1 MAQKTFLFVLADLS
15 DKTALNSLFESC
27 AFDGVM
33 HFASFIQVGESVTDP
48 IKYYQKK
55 SKWMVKQVFADYH
68 HAYGLQKLAAQS
80 NAMSAP

>member
-1 MAQKTFLFVLADLS
+1 MAQKTFLFVLADLP

-48 IKYYQKK
+48 IKYYQNNLVNTLNLLDT
-55 SKWMVKQVFADYH
+55 MM
-68 HAYGLQKLAAQS
+68 AYSLQKLAAQS
-80 NAMSAP
+80 NAMSAS

>member
-1 MAQKTFLFVLADLS
+1 MAQKIFLLVLADLS

-48 IKYYQKK
+48 IKYYQNNRVNTLNLLDT
-55 SKWMVKQVFADYH
+55 MM
-68 HAYGLQKLAAQS
+68 AYSLQKLAAQS
-80 NAMSAP
+80 NAMSAS

>member
-1 MAQKTFLFVLADLS
+1 MAQKIFLLVLADLS

-48 IKYYQKK
+48 IKYYQNNLVTTLNLLDT
-55 SKWMVKQVFADYH
+55 MM
-68 HAYGLQKLAAQS
+68 AYSLQKLAAQS
-80 NAMSAP
+80 NAMSAS

>member
-1 MAQKTFLFVLADLS
+1 MAQKIFLLVLADLS

-48 IKYYQKK
+48 IKYYQNNLVNTLNLLDT
-55 SKWMVKQVFADYH
+55 MM
-68 HAYGLQKLAAQS
+68 AYSLQKLAAQS
-80 NAMSAP
+80 NAMSAS